1 MLIFLI
7 TLASSCL
14 MIILIIQSKNL
25 HAQFSADSDLVGI
38 QKFHQV
44 VVPRIGGLGIAFGL
58 LLGFFIS
65 FKSHGV
71 LPFYGIIL
79 GCAMMV
85 FTTGLVEDLRKDL
98 SVQSRLF
105 FVTLSSGIAIYLL
118 NCPITRLDLPGI
130 DLALSYYPVAYLF
143 TIFAVLGVTNAY
155 NIIDGFHGL
164 SSMIGMMTLLALGLV
179 SLEVQDSQI
188 AFLSFSMLAATLGF
202 FIFNFPKGLIFLGDG
217 GAYLIGF
224 WIAVL
229 SVMICSNHQEIS
241 PWFALLVNAYPIC
254 ETIFSIYR
262 RKLQKRKNAGHP
274 DGIHLHSLI
283 FRRILKNKK
292 QLNDHDWFSANA
304 KTSPYLWILSAFS
317 IVPSILFW
325 YSTPILF
332 TCFTFFATSYC
343 WFYRRIVTFR
353 TPKLTLL

>member
-1 MLIFLI
+1 MISI
-7 TLASSCL
+7 LAT
-14 MIILIIQSKNL
+14 
-25 HAQFSADSDLVGI
+25 A
-38 QKFHQV
+38 
-44 VVPRIGGLGIAFGL
+44 L
-58 LLGFFIS
+58 L
-65 FKSHGV
+65 
-71 LPFYGIIL
+71 
-79 GCAMMV
+79 AA
-85 FTTGLVEDLRKDL
+85 
-98 SVQSRLF
+98 SVTSE
-105 FVTLSSGIAIYLL
+105 T
-118 NCPITRLDLPGI
+118 PIESPWNGTWV
-130 DLALSYYPVAYLF
+130 LSYYPVAYLF

-274 DGIHLHSLI
+274 DGIHLHSRI

-304 KTSPYLWILSAFS
+304 KTSPYLWILSAFT
-317 IVPSILFW
+317 LFNQPRPAVLLMQIIMAFHTFSRAFCGLMHTLCHCFNIA
-325 YSTPILF
+325 YLF
-332 TCFTFFATSYC
+332 LFGISYNNNI
-343 WFYRRIVTFR
+343 WVFN
-353 TPKLTLL
+353 